1 MSKFK
6 VGQRVRTTHRMGGWE
21 GTVVMVNNTGEGIE
35 YEVSDS
41 PHGMVGI
48 EFPINFPLL
57 WEEQLTAVNEET

>member
-1 MSKFK
+1 VSKFK

-41 PHGMVGI
+41 PHGIMA
-48 EFPINFPLL
+48 NFNYPLL